1 MKRITPVLAS
11 CILMLLLSM
20 QVSNASAQPF
30 NLNDNIIPV
39 ELTLQ
44 EYHPADSA
52 KRGMI
57 SVSTVEQTT
66 DTMYFF
72 VRNLSMYSP
81 VYFQVFA
88 SGSTAPLDVS
98 LHKEN
103 WLKALQSGN
112 TADKKYWETRFRTE
126 GDFGIRVHATSL
138 PAKYTV
144 LVWEGKEANIK
155 MPSPFVGYDKAKGG
169 GFMAMLKAY
178 WMYVLIALLVVAVV
192 FLLVKRKK

>member
-1 MKRITPVLAS
+1 
-11 CILMLLLSM
+11 M

-103 WLKALQSGN
+103 WLKALQSGILQIRN
-112 TADKKYWETRFRTE
+112 TGKQDSVQK
-126 GDFGIRVHATSL
+126 GILVSACMPPVYRQSIQCWYGKGRKQILKCHHPLLDTIKPKEV
-138 PAKYTV
+138 V
-144 LVWEGKEANIK
+144 LW
-155 MPSPFVGYDKAKGG
+155 
-169 GFMAMLKAY
+169 
-178 WMYVLIALLVVAVV
+178 
-192 FLLVKRKK
+192 RC